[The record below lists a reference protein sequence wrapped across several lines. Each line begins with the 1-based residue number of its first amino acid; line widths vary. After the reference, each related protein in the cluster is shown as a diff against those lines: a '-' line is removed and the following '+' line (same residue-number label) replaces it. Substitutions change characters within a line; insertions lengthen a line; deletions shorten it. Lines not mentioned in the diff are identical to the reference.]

1 MIPLPAN
8 NHGDFYHW
16 KHEIGA
22 ILAGLLGGAR
32 YGVKIRL
39 PHALV
44 MTTVFRKD
52 LTSRGK
58 LRQILR
64 MTFEHATHLAAFA
77 TVYKVR
83 QQTAICICMR
93 RHNENLD

>member
-1 MIPLPAN
+1 MSPSVLPHHN
-8 NHGDFYHW
+8 NNTLAYDNMW
-16 KHEIGA
+16 RNEIYA

-44 MTTVFRKD
+44 MTSLFRKD

-64 MTFEHATHLAAFA
+64 MTLEHASHLAAFA
-77 TVYKVR
+77 TIYKVSR
-83 QQTAICICMR
+83 
-93 RHNENLD
+93 